1 VLVVQEDEEVAHVK
15 GCPGTEEWHDGY
27 VRKGLRGGRYRLARS
42 PRTGGLETRNHNRMS
57 DTNEEELPDTEA
69 LETSGPR
76 RPAMM
81 SERPYTGATLRFSRE
96 DWRPKKQGRGSSV
109 AGRSMKRIGEDADG
123 NPIVEDRRGG
133 RYVQTRK
140 GTRKIKENGQ

>member
-1 VLVVQEDEEVAHVK
+1 
-15 GCPGTEEWHDGY
+15 
-27 VRKGLRGGRYRLARS
+27 
-42 PRTGGLETRNHNRMS
+42 MS

-76 RPAMM
+76 RPGTMGHASMIGLMAAMAMPAMM
-81 SERPYTGATLRFSRE
+81 AERPYTGATLRFSRE

-109 AGRSMKRIGEDADG
+109 GGSSMKRIGEDADG

-140 GTRKIKENGQ
+140 GTRKVKENEQ